1 MKKNYTV
8 TLDDEKVDLIK
19 PWLEKKG
26 LSFSG
31 FLNASVDEMA
41 DGIVKMNLPEDI
53 TKMSIGD
60 FMKVFSRLMKIM
72 KEKP

>member
-26 LSFSG
+26 TSFSG
-31 FLNASVDEMA
+31 FLNAAVDQMA
-41 DGIVKMNLPEDI
+41 EGIVKMDLPDDVS
-53 TKMSIGD
+53 KMSIGN
-60 FMKVFSRLMKIM
+60 FMKAFSRLTKVMRE
-72 KEKP
+72 KE

>member
-8 TLDDEKVDLIK
+8 TLDDEKVELIK

-26 LSFSG
+26 MSFSG

-41 DGIVKMNLPEDI
+41 DGIVKMKLPDDVS
-53 TKMSIGD
+53 KMSIGD
-60 FMKVFSRLMKIM
+60 FMKAFSRLMKVM
-72 KEKP
+72 KKK

>member
-8 TLDDEKVDLIK
+8 SLDDEKVELIK

-26 LSFSG
+26 ISFSG

-41 DGIVKMNLPEDI
+41 EGIVKMNLPDDVS
-53 TKMSIGD
+53 KMSIGD
-60 FMKVFSRLMKIM
+60 FMKAFSRLVKGMK
-72 KEKP
+72 KE